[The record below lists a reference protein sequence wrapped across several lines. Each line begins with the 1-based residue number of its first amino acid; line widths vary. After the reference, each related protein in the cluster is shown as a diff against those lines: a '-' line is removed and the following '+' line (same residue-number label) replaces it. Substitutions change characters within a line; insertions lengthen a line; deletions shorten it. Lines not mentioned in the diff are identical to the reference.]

1 MFAANG
7 RERYIYPEW
16 AHFWR
21 DGLGRGEPAAGA
33 FGRGFWFWGTFLIFE
48 DLEIRGCVVAWH
60 LGVVICASGGVGLR
74 GSMWVEIKRL

>member
-21 DGLGRGEPAAGA
+21 DGLGRGELRQGLFPGV
-33 FGRGFWFWGTFLIFE
+33 FGFGDFFFLSFG
-48 DLEIRGCVVAWH
+48 DMEIRGCVVAWH
-60 LGVVICASGGVGLR
+60 LGVVICAWRGESGY
-74 GSMWVEIKRL
+74 KRI